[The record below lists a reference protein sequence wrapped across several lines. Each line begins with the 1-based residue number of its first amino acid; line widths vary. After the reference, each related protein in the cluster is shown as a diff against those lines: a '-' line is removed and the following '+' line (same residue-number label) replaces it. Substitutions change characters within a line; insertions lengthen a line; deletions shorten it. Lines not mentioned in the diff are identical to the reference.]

1 MSSEIIYHEN
11 RINKGKDENMYMKSD
26 KERYLIKKLPGFPK
40 EQTFLTVQR
49 LIFLIRSVFLP
60 EGFPDSVHPD
70 YVPYQIWDTVQ
81 AFASTILGTLTTHSI
96 LIGVG
101 VGEST
106 ATPLAATISWIL
118 KDGAGMIGRILF
130 AWWNGSQL
138 DAQCKK
144 WRIFADVLN
153 DIAMGIELLLPYF
166 SKTSTTFILCAT
178 TSMKSIVGVAGGAT
192 RAALTQHQALNNNLA
207 DVSAKDGSQETFVNL
222 VASFVGIFI
231 LNSLHDSVT
240 GGFLLYIVLVIIHV
254 YANYSAVRALRFN
267 SLNEDR
273 LALLLHNY
281 ARYGRILE
289 VEECNKIESLL
300 LLEQPFKRYCGF
312 KIKLGVSLATIL
324 GQKTVTIDDISTLS
338 THFHNKKFIIIP
350 DADHRRIY
358 VGLNADAGQ
367 TDILQA
373 YYESFLHGIRID
385 SSLSVSNRKK
395 SDNQEIIKS
404 IVANGANVSAGF
416 QSWYELLNQS
426 GWNRETSLLPIGE
439 WRARWVKLT

>member
-1 MSSEIIYHEN
+1 MSSEIIYKEN
-11 RINKGKDENMYMKSD
+11 RINNVKDENIYMKSD
-26 KERYLIKKLPGFPK
+26 KGRSVIRETSAFPK
-40 EQTFLTVQR
+40 EQKFLSVQR

-60 EGFPDSVHPD
+60 QGFPQSVHPD

-166 SKTSTTFILCAT
+166 STTYTTLILCAT

-231 LNSLHDSVT
+231 LNSLHNSVS
-240 GGFLLYIVLVIIHV
+240 GGFLLYVTLVIVHV
-254 YANYSAVRALRFN
+254 YANYSAVRSLRFN

-273 LALLLHNY
+273 LALVLDNY
-281 ARYGRILE
+281 AKCGRILG
-289 VEECNKIESLL
+289 VEECNKRESLL
-300 LLEQPFKRYCGF
+300 LF
-312 KIKLGVSLATIL
+312 
-324 GQKTVTIDDISTLS
+324 QKPWW
-338 THFHNKKFIIIP
+338 K
-350 DADHRRIY
+350 
-358 VGLNADAGQ
+358 
-367 TDILQA
+367 
-373 YYESFLHGIRID
+373 
-385 SSLSVSNRKK
+385 
-395 SDNQEIIKS
+395 QEI
-404 IVANGANVSAGF
+404 N
-416 QSWYELLNQS
+416 
-426 GWNRETSLLPIGE
+426 LLPIGE
-439 WRARWVKLT
+439 WRARWDL